1 MIKVWESKNSHDK
14 FLLITYRGKGTRKVE
29 TLKIPLEYITE
40 AIEEGARNDV

>member
-1 MIKVWESKNSHDK
+1 MIKVWESKNAHDK

-40 AIEEGARNDV
+40 AEE

>member
-1 MIKVWESKNSHDK
+1 MIEVWESKNEHYK

-40 AIEEGARNDV
+40 AEE

>member
-1 MIKVWESKNSHDK
+1 MIEVWESKNEHDK

-40 AIEEGARNDV
+40 AEE